1 MKDINIKN
9 KTEEFKMSFCDSIR
23 LEKGMYNVRGKSFT
37 EVLESLDPS
46 ENYKGTALAGLDAYE
61 RQLKRFDIKVNGP
74 ACDKIEKFFSTTDS
88 AVLFPEFISRAI
100 KQGLESFKILPEIV
114 AATSIID
121 GVDYRSISTTSSSEV
136 STNDAS
142 NESGTSDSSGSY
154 VGEAESIKKINVK
167 HGTSLTKLKKYGRIF
182 SSSYEAMRFQ
192 NLDLMSVIFR
202 QIGKDLAYEQLGD
215 VITAIMP
222 ASDSDSVVSTT
233 AASEIAYA
241 DVVKLWSAFGS
252 YTPNVIIGASSTIS
266 ALLNVDQV
274 KDLHTDA
281 HIHGC
286 NQFINPAS
294 ANLIVHE
301 SLKTND
307 FEKLLVFDKDFA
319 VQMVQSGNLTIEYDK
334 VIDQQL
340 NQAAIS
346 VIRGFSP
353 ICTDAIKCLQINPIT
368 NTNQSSN

>member
-121 GVDYRSISTTSSSEV
+121 GVDYRSISTTSSS
-136 STNDAS
+136 A
-142 NESGTSDSSGSY
+142 SGTSDSSGSY

-222 ASDSDSVVSTT
+222 TSVVNTT

-301 SLKTND
+301 SLKTTD
-307 FEKLLVFDKDFA
+307 SEKLLVFDKDFA

-353 ICTDAIKCLQINPIT
+353 ICTDAIKCLSVTQAT
-368 NTNQSSN
+368 QTNQNTDKGSN

>member
-1 MKDINIKN
+1 
-9 KTEEFKMSFCDSIR
+9 MSFCNSIR
-23 LEKGMYNVRGKSFT
+23 LEKGMYNVRGKNFT

-46 ENYKGTALAGLDAYE
+46 ENYKNTPLEGLDAYE

-100 KQGLESFKILPEIV
+100 KQGLESFKILPEII

-121 GVDYRSISTTSSSEV
+121 GVDYRSISATIPDPATNSSS
-136 STNDAS
+136 TTYAD
-142 NESGTSDSSGSY
+142 
-154 VGEAESIKKINVK
+154 EATSIKKVSVK

-192 NLDLMSVIFR
+192 NLDLMTVIFK
-202 QIGKDLAYEQLGD
+202 QIGKDLAYEQLND
-215 VITAIMP
+215 LITAILP
-222 ASDSDSVVSTT
+222 SQDTVTTSAKST
-233 AASEIAYA
+233 IAYS
-241 DVVKLWSAFGS
+241 DIVKLWSEFGS
-252 YTPNVIIGASSTIS
+252 YTPNVIIGGSGTIS
-266 ALLNVDQV
+266 KVLGLEEIKNI
-274 KDLHTDA
+274 HTDT
-281 HIHGC
+281 HLHGC
-286 NQFINPAS
+286 NQFINPIC
-294 ANLIVHE
+294 ANLIIHE
-301 SLKTND
+301 SLTVHNASNTSQID
-307 FEKLLVFDKDFA
+307 SEKLLVFDKDFA

-353 ICTDAIKCLQINPIT
+353 ICSGAIKSLGVKLT
-368 NTNQSSN
+368 D

>member
-1 MKDINIKN
+1 
-9 KTEEFKMSFCDSIR
+9 MSFCDSIR

-46 ENYKGTALAGLDAYE
+46 ENYKETPLAGLDAYE

-121 GVDYRSISTTSSSEV
+121 GVDYRSISTSEDE
-136 STNDAS
+136 SNTN
-142 NESGTSDSSGSY
+142 SGSGSY
-154 VGEAESIKKINVK
+154 VGEATSIKKIDVK

-192 NLDLMSVIFR
+192 NLDLMTVIFK
-202 QIGKDLAYEQLGD
+202 QIGRDLAYEQLED
-215 VITAIMP
+215 LITAIMP
-222 ASDSDSVVSTT
+222 SFDDSVKVAKASTIT
-233 AASEIAYA
+233 YA
-241 DVVKLWSAFGS
+241 DITNLWSKFGS
-252 YTPNVIIGASSTIS
+252 YSPNVIIGASETISTI
-266 ALLNVDQV
+266 LNIDQI
-274 KDLHTDA
+274 KDIHTDT
-281 HIHGC
+281 HMHGC
-286 NQFINPAS
+286 SQFINPMS
-294 ANLIVHE
+294 ANLIVNN
-301 SLKTND
+301 SLKTTSS
-307 FEKLLVFDKDFA
+307 EKLLAFDKDFA

-368 NTNQSSN
+368 NTSQSSN

>member
-1 MKDINIKN
+1 
-9 KTEEFKMSFCDSIR
+9 MSFCDSIR

-46 ENYKGTALAGLDAYE
+46 ENYKETPLAGLDAYE

-121 GVDYRSISTTSSSEV
+121 GVDYRSISTSEDE
-136 STNDAS
+136 SNTN
-142 NESGTSDSSGSY
+142 SGSGSY
-154 VGEAESIKKINVK
+154 VGEATSIKKIDVK

-192 NLDLMSVIFR
+192 NLDLMTVIFK
-202 QIGKDLAYEQLGD
+202 QIGRNLAYEQLED
-215 VITAIMP
+215 LITAIMP
-222 ASDSDSVVSTT
+222 SFDDSVKVAKASTIT
-233 AASEIAYA
+233 YA
-241 DVVKLWSAFGS
+241 DITNLWSKFGS
-252 YTPNVIIGASSTIS
+252 YSPNVIIGASETISTI
-266 ALLNVDQV
+266 LNIDQI
-274 KDLHTDA
+274 KDIHTDT
-281 HIHGC
+281 HMHGC
-286 NQFINPAS
+286 SQFINPMS
-294 ANLIVHE
+294 ANLIVNN
-301 SLKTND
+301 SLKTTSS
-307 FEKLLVFDKDFA
+307 EKLLAFDKDFA

>member
-1 MKDINIKN
+1 
-9 KTEEFKMSFCDSIR
+9 MSFCDSIR

-46 ENYKGTALAGLDAYE
+46 ENYKETPLAGLDAYE

-121 GVDYRSISTTSSSEV
+121 GVDYRSISTSEDE
-136 STNDAS
+136 SNTN
-142 NESGTSDSSGSY
+142 SGSGSY
-154 VGEAESIKKINVK
+154 VGEATSIKKIDVK

-192 NLDLMSVIFR
+192 NLDLMTVIFK
-202 QIGKDLAYEQLGD
+202 QIGRNLAYEQLED
-215 VITAIMP
+215 LITAIMP
-222 ASDSDSVVSTT
+222 SFSDSIKVAT
-233 AASEIAYA
+233 ASKITYA
-241 DVVKLWSAFGS
+241 DITNLWSKFGS
-252 YTPNVIIGASSTIS
+252 YSPNVIIGASETISTI
-266 ALLNVDQV
+266 LNLDQI
-274 KDLHTDA
+274 KDIHTDT
-281 HIHGC
+281 HMHGC
-286 NQFINPAS
+286 SQFINPMS
-294 ANLIVHE
+294 ANLIVNN
-301 SLKTND
+301 SLKTTSS
-307 FEKLLVFDKDFA
+307 EKLLAFDKDFA

-368 NTNQSSN
+368 ETNQSSN

>member
-1 MKDINIKN
+1 MKDINIRN

-114 AATSIID
+114 AATSVID
-121 GVDYRSISTTSSSEV
+121 GVDYRSISTTSSSAV

-142 NESGTSDSSGSY
+142 NASGTSDSSGSY

-202 QIGKDLAYEQLGD
+202 QIGRNLAYEQLED
-215 VITAIMP
+215 LITAIMP
-222 ASDSDSVVSTT
+222 SFGDSIKVATASKIT
-233 AASEIAYA
+233 YA
-241 DVVKLWSAFGS
+241 DITNLWSEFGS
-252 YTPNVIIGASSTIS
+252 YSPNVIIGASETISTI
-266 ALLNVDQV
+266 LNLDQI
-274 KDLHTDA
+274 KDIHTDT
-281 HIHGC
+281 HMHGC
-286 NQFINPAS
+286 SQFINPMS
-294 ANLIVHE
+294 ANLIVNN
-301 SLKTND
+301 SLKTTSS
-307 FEKLLVFDKDFA
+307 EKLLAFDKDFA